1 MRSAHLVGPSPDG
14 GSLVLTT
21 DDGDELLVAVDDRL
35 RDAVAGTRGAAQ
47 AGTAQGGAARAAR
60 PQPRRGENAMHT
72 SLSPRDIQM
81 RVRAGESLE
90 DVAEVAGIP
99 YERVERFAAPVL
111 AEREHLALMA
121 LAASVRRRGETS
133 GHRTLRATVAERLLK
148 RGVDADAVVWDSH
161 RLDDG
166 RWAVTAGY
174 DLDGDGH
181 RATFTFDQR
190 GRYSVAADDEARWL
204 IGEQPPVAPGA
215 RRRSDAAD
223 EPTVDLSDE
232 LALVRATQEADARA
246 AARPAPRAQEE
257 DEEPE
262 GDDGVL
268 PGALVTEAVLTEVV
282 VEQTEVRVVRSLR
295 AVRAEEDDDTALPP
309 EPQRGPAE
317 DLLVPD
323 EPDEPAEDEPV
334 GDEPPVDE
342 LADDERPDDEQP
354 ADERAADERAADE
367 EPAVPGVEDP
377 SELTTLYAMLGSD
390 GYSEDSPRVYAGLS
404 DASAVP
410 ETAGGHWE
418 PAIVVDYPVEPSP
431 ADEAELPPGEHP
443 DRSRVP
449 MDDKAPVELS
459 TPVDPGPTPPDRLPG
474 TDEPAPP
481 YARTDEAG
489 RAEEAAEF
497 QLESE
502 PPPEKKPK
510 RKRASVPSWDE
521 IMFGGPKP
529 GS

>member
-1 MRSAHLVGPSPDG
+1 MRSANLVGPSPDG

-21 DDGDELLVAVDDRL
+21 DDGDELVVTVDDRL
-35 RDAVAGTRGAAQ
+35 RAAVQTASAGSATTGS
-47 AGTAQGGAARAAR
+47 GTAPPTR
-60 PQPRRGENAMHT
+60 PRPGRLENPMTT

-90 DVAEVAGIP
+90 DVAEVAGLP
-99 YERVERFAAPVL
+99 FDRVERFAAPVL

-148 RGVDADAVVWDSH
+148 RGVDADAVVWDSY

-166 RWAVTAGY
+166 RWAVTARY
-174 DLDGDGH
+174 DLDGDEH

-190 GRYSVAADDEARWL
+190 GRYSVAADDEARRL
-204 IGEQPPVAPGA
+204 IGEQPPVPAGG
-215 RRRSDAAD
+215 RRRTDPTD

-246 AARPAPRAQEE
+246 AARTTAGAG

-262 GDDGVL
+262 HDDGVL

-282 VEQTEVRVVRSLR
+282 VEQRRSVIRNLH
-295 AVRAEEDDDTALPP
+295 AVATDEDEDDDSALPP
-309 EPQRGPAE
+309 EHEQEQPAARQQQE
-317 DLLVPD
+317 Q
-323 EPDEPAEDEPV
+323 
-334 GDEPPVDE
+334 
-342 LADDERPDDEQP
+342 ADDEPG
-354 ADERAADERAADE
+354 
-367 EPAVPGVEDP
+367 EPVPGVEDP
-377 SELTTLYAMLGSD
+377 SELSTLYAMFD
-390 GYSEDSPRVYAGLS
+390 GDDRGEDAAHGHAGLS

-410 ETAGGHWE
+410 ETAGAGGWE
-418 PAIVVDYPVEPSP
+418 PAIVLDYPVEPSP
-431 ADEAELPPGEHP
+431 ADEAELPPTERP

-459 TPVDPGPTPPDRLPG
+459 TPVDPGPPPPDQLPG

-481 YARTDEAG
+481 YRRTDEG
-489 RAEEAAEF
+489 VRAEEAEEF

-502 PPPEKKPK
+502 PPPDKKAK
-510 RKRASVPSWDE
+510 RKRAAVPSWDE

>member
-14 GSLVLTT
+14 RSLVLTT
-21 DDGDELLVAVDDRL
+21 DDGDELAVVVDDRL
-35 RDAVAGTRGAAQ
+35 RDAVRGTTGTTTATTTT
-47 AGTAQGGAARAAR
+47 AGTAGGGTARAAR
-60 PQPRRGENAMHT
+60 PRPGRGENAMDT

-161 RLDDG
+161 RLEDG

-174 DLDGDGH
+174 ALDGEEH
-181 RATFTFDQR
+181 HATFTFDQR
-190 GRYSVAADDEARWL
+190 GRYSVAADDEARRL
-204 IGEQPPVAPGA
+204 IGEQPPVAPGT

-232 LALVRATQEADARA
+232 LALVRATQEAADARA
-246 AARPAPRAQEE
+246 AARPATPPAGDALPPE
-257 DEEPE
+257 DEDD

-282 VEQTEVRVVRSLR
+282 VEQTEISTYRTLR
-295 AVRAEEDDDTALPP
+295 AVPFEDDDTALPP
-309 EPQRGPAE
+309 EPVRGPAE
-317 DLLVPD
+317 ELLLPE
-323 EPDEPAEDEPV
+323 EPDEEAPVEDS
-334 GDEPPVDE
+334 VDE
-342 LADDERPDDEQP
+342 QPVDEQP
-354 ADERAADERAADE
+354 AGEP
-367 EPAVPGVEDP
+367 PAVPGVEDP

-431 ADEAELPPGEHP
+431 ANEAELPAAEHP

-449 MDDKAPVELS
+449 MDDKAAVELS
-459 TPVDPGPTPPDRLPG
+459 TPVDPGPPPADRLPG

-481 YARTDEAG
+481 YARTDEAD
-489 RAEEAAEF
+489 RAEEAEEF

-510 RKRASVPSWDE
+510 RKRAAVPSWDE

>member
-14 GSLVLTT
+14 GSLVLATE
-21 DDGDELLVAVDDRL
+21 DGDELLVVVDERL
-35 RDAVAGTRGAAQ
+35 RDAVGGTAGAAQ
-47 AGTAQGGAARAAR
+47 AGTAEGGAARSAPPR
-60 PQPRRGENAMHT
+60 PGRGDNAMHT

-148 RGVDADAVVWDSH
+148 RGVDADAVVWDSY
-161 RLDDG
+161 RLEDG

-174 DLDGDGH
+174 ALDGDGH
-181 RATFTFDQR
+181 QATFTFDQR
-190 GRYSVAADDEARWL
+190 GRYSVAADDEARRL
-204 IGEQPPVAPGA
+204 IGEQPPVTPGT
-215 RRRSDAAD
+215 RRRPDAAD

-246 AARPAPRAQEE
+246 AARPAARSLPE
-257 DEEPE
+257 DGPGEEPE

-282 VEQTEVRVVRSLR
+282 VEQTEVSVVRSLR
-295 AVRAEEDDDTALPP
+295 AVPAEEDDDTALPP
-309 EPQRGPAE
+309 EPVREPAE
-317 DLLVPD
+317 TLLP
-323 EPDEPAEDEPV
+323 EDEPADDQPTDE
-334 GDEPPVDE
+334 GADGEP
-342 LADDERPDDEQP
+342 
-354 ADERAADERAADE
+354 
-367 EPAVPGVEDP
+367 PAVPGVEDR

-431 ADEAELPPGEHP
+431 ADEAELPPAEHP
-443 DRSRVP
+443 DRSQVP
-449 MDDKAPVELS
+449 MDDKAAVELS
-459 TPVDPGPTPPDRLPG
+459 TPVDPGPPPADQLPG

-481 YARTDEAG
+481 YARTDEAD
-489 RAEEAAEF
+489 RAEEAEEF

-502 PPPEKKPK
+502 PPPGKKPK